1 MISDAPGHT
10 NISGPKLV
18 RAGEYVQYSC
28 TSDQAAPTLL
38 MKVKVT
44 DQNDDDVTVDMETVV
59 KVVED
64 VGYRVFFSIS
74 FEEHIKEIHIECK
87 AENEVGQAIN
97 KMSTQVQCKLK
108 LFQHNV

>member
-28 TSDQAAPTLL
+28 TSDQADPTPLI
-38 MKVKVT
+38 KVKVT
-44 DQNDDDVTVDMETVV
+44 DQNGDDITVDMETEV

-64 VGYRVFFSIS
+64 FSYRVFFSVS
-74 FEEHIKEIHIECK
+74 FEKDIKEIDIECK

-97 KMSTQVQCKLK
+97 KMSTQVQCKLT
-108 LFQHNV
+108 F

>member
-1 MISDAPGHT
+1 MIPDAPGHT
-10 NISGPKLV
+10 DISGPKLV
-18 RAGEYVQYSC
+18 MAGEYVQYSC
-28 TSDQAAPTLL
+28 TSDQADPAPL

-44 DQNDDDVTVDMETVV
+44 DQNGDDVTVDMETEV

-64 VGYRVFFSIS
+64 VGYRFFFSVN
-74 FEEHIKEIHIECK
+74 FEEHIKEVDIECE

-108 LFQHNV
+108 L